1 MSTDDAGTAKDAE
14 NTEAGDV
21 AANTGESIAD
31 EQAAPSLEKKEGS
44 GESAQ
49 KDEAE
54 ATAVGAGKPDAV
66 KSESTKSEDGKSEP
80 AKSEAGKAEAE
91 RADGSRRAGL
101 TPIVAAFVAGVLLVA
116 AVTAVVVFYLQAD
129 KRGDELAAIEDSTH
143 AACTFSRNVSSYD
156 YSQNLDEFFTTVKAG
171 STGEF
176 LKQFADAA
184 DTLKEVMVKSQVKSR
199 AEDAQC
205 GYQSGDTESAKVLVS
220 LTLVRGN
227 FTQAAPQPEYVSL
240 IADMKNEGG
249 TWKVS
254 KLDSPILA
262 GNGGGLPG
270 GASVPSGQAP
280 APGN

>member
-14 NTEAGDV
+14 KTQAEDD
-21 AANTGESIAD
+21 AANTGESVAD
-31 EQAAPSLEKKEGS
+31 STAAPSLEKKEGS
-44 GESAQ
+44 EESAE
-49 KDEAE
+49 KTS
-54 ATAVGAGKPDAV
+54 ATAEPSAAATTEKTAAGAGK
-66 KSESTKSEDGKSEP
+66 
-80 AKSEAGKAEAE
+80 SEAAESGGASTGGA
-91 RADGSRRAGL
+91 RGSGL
-101 TPIVAAFVAGVLLVA
+101 TPIIAAFVAGILLVA

-129 KRGDELAAIEDSTH
+129 KRGDELAAVEDATH

-156 YSQNLDEFFTTVKAG
+156 YTQNLDEFFSTVKEG

-176 LKQFADAA
+176 LKQFSDAA
-184 DTLKEVMVKSQVKSR
+184 DTLKEVMVKAQVKSR
-199 AEDAQC
+199 ADDAQC

-227 FTQAAPQPEYVSL
+227 FTQTAPQPEFVSL
-240 IADMKNEGG
+240 VADMKNEGG

-270 GASVPSGQAP
+270 GTPVPNGQAPAPSQAP